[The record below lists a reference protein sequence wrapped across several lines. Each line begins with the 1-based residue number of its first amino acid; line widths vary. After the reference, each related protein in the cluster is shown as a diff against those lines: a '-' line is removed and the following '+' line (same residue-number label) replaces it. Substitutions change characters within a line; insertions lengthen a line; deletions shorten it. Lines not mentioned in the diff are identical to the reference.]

1 VKFED
6 FVASISEGDVV
17 TGDGQ
22 DYTCLQVSKGMIL
35 LRPHGSTIY
44 HGDLTASVRVICLT
58 KNNFETF
65 RSPNGEIQAAC

>member
-1 VKFED
+1 MKFED

-17 TGDGQ
+17 TADGR
-22 DYTCLQVSKGMIL
+22 DYTCLQVNKGMVL

-58 KNNFETF
+58 QNNFDSF
-65 RSPNGEIQAAC
+65 YSNHG